1 MTEAERAYQPMEGRK
16 PSAEQLA
23 NPLRSLAGRPVR
35 AKRVDL
41 GVQGE
46 SDEVMASGEPKGVES
61 YEVSDI
67 YPEAFEGAAAHSP
80 NPDPAP
86 HPNPDPSLKLAPGY
100 LSRTLARKPDPKP

>member
-67 YPEAFEGAAAHSP
+67 YPEAFEGAAAQSP
-80 NPDPAP
+80 NPDPDPDADP
-86 HPNPDPSLKLAPGY
+86 YPDPNPNPYPN
-100 LSRTLARKPDPKP
+100 P

>member
-41 GVQGE
+41 GVQVRVRVRVRDRVRLGR
-46 SDEVMASGEPKGVES
+46 ALPLTLTLTL
-61 YEVSDI
+61 I
-67 YPEAFEGAAAHSP
+67 LTLTLTRA
-80 NPDPAP
+80 
-86 HPNPDPSLKLAPGY
+86 
-100 LSRTLARKPDPKP
+100 SRTR